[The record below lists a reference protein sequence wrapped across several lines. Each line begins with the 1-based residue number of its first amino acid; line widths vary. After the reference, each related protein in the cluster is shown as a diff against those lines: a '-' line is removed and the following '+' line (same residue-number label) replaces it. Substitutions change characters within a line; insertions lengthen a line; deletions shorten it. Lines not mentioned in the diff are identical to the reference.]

1 MRKLLLVFVTIL
13 STIVLALNMEN
24 SLQIY
29 RQLVEEYNR
38 GDLDHPFL
46 GLIDRELRNLSLYRY
61 YRLLIAGSAD
71 KREAMPDVG
80 DYLGT
85 IYDVAQPNSED
96 EQLAYSLFLSYLVAK
111 MNRTN
116 LSTDAIMKNSAF
128 VKFFSSYRD
137 TLSRE
142 ARTFFAWVMSY
153 QLGLCQ
159 EKPPVDVERI
169 AQLEIDYTFVPP
181 SNLQHLSDLTI
192 FYSDLYVKR
201 ILNEALQRTLENLNK
216 DPSRAAAHINR
227 ESAFVARDISK
238 PITTFQAQVA
248 QEAVTLTSKLS
259 KTWWLRFLVYL
270 ILIFLSI
277 SSHRFLKTVLS
288 LVIAFEIF
296 YLIYLFDFL
305 SQTESLLYGLVAVS
319 SFLFALLLVL
329 RENLKKKRGFAQL
342 AIGCVAIVVFFI
354 PFVFSCDALS
364 MNNFEQLKESIYYS
378 ALKKEL
384 FQDELSKLSY
394 LTRSMSSTLYVSMD
408 ETKKIL
414 TEFAD
419 TLSRAQKM
427 KAFEELTISSA
438 YIDFSSSF
446 DFYDSDSFEKRL
458 TLFSGPSKD
467 LQSYLLDEKSRNSDF
482 QSSYKKFQRYVDRIM
497 TYSAGYLRKDFELH
511 LKELFNAKYPI
522 LSNLFS
528 KIPFDHYKG
537 LEAGKPDIP
546 LSREKT
552 TLSIMLSFMIVY
564 LCSIIFKEKIFAL
577 PSIVLGVCTVMKWF
591 SMKNFEVFVE
601 QGIPT
606 LKFGASGW
614 VNPGIFIVVIVL
626 VIFNLYKLFRK
637 GEKAV

>member
-1 MRKLLLVFVTIL
+1 MRKVLLVFVTIL
-13 STIVLALNMEN
+13 STVVLALNMEN

-29 RQLVEEYNR
+29 RHLVEQYSH

-46 GLIDRELRNLSLYRY
+46 NLVDRELKNLSLYRY
-61 YRLLIAGSAD
+61 YRLLIAGSTD

-80 DYLGT
+80 DYLGA
-85 IYDVAQPNSED
+85 IYDVAQPDSED

-116 LSTDAIMKNSAF
+116 LSTDTVMKNGAF

-142 ARTFFAWVMSY
+142 ARTFFAWIMSY

-169 AQLEIDYTFVPP
+169 TQLEIDYTFVPP
-181 SNLQHLSDLTI
+181 SNLQHLNDLSI
-192 FYSDLYVKR
+192 FYSDPYVKQ
-201 ILNEALQRTLENLNK
+201 ILSEALQRALENLNK

-227 ESAFVARDISK
+227 EAAFVARDISK
-238 PITTFQAQVA
+238 PITSFQAQVA
-248 QEAVTLTSKLS
+248 QKAVAVTPKTSKI
-259 KTWWLRFLVYL
+259 WWLRFIVYL
-270 ILIFLSI
+270 LFIFLTMRK
-277 SSHRFLKTVLS
+277 HKLLKIVLS

-296 YLIYLFDFL
+296 YLVYLFDFL

-319 SFLFALLLVL
+319 SFLFALFLVL
-329 RENLKKKRGFAQL
+329 RESIKRKGYIEL
-342 AIGCVAIVVFFI
+342 VIGCAAVLVFFM
-354 PFVFSCDALS
+354 PFVFSCGALS
-364 MNNFEQLKESIYYS
+364 MDNFEGLKESVYYS

-408 ETKKIL
+408 ETKKVL

-419 TLSRAQKM
+419 TLSNAQDM
-427 KAFEELTISSA
+427 KAFEELTISPV
-438 YIDFSSSF
+438 YIGFSSSL
-446 DFYDSDSFEKRL
+446 DFYNSDSFEKRL
-458 TLFSGPSKD
+458 TLFSGASKD

-482 QSSYKKFQRYVDRIM
+482 QSSYKKFQRYIDRIM
-497 TYSAGYLRKDFELH
+497 TYSTDYLRKDFELY
-511 LKELFNAKYPI
+511 LKELFNVKYPI
-522 LSNLFS
+522 LSNLLP
-528 KIPFDHYKG
+528 KIPFDHYNG
-537 LEAGKPDIP
+537 VESRKPNIP
-546 LSREKT
+546 LSKEKT
-552 TLSIMLSFMIVY
+552 SLSIMLCFMIVY

-577 PSIVLGVCTVMKWF
+577 PSIVLGVCTVVKWF
-591 SMKNFEVFVE
+591 SMKNFEIFVE
-601 QGIPT
+601 QGVPT
-606 LKFGASGW
+606 LNFVASGW

-637 GEKAV
+637 GEKVV

>member
-1 MRKLLLVFVTIL
+1 MRKLLLVFSL
-13 STIVLALNMEN
+13 SLALGVFALNMEN
-24 SLQIY
+24 SLRIY
-29 RQLVEEYNR
+29 RQLVDQYNR
-38 GDLDHPFL
+38 GETDDPFL
-46 GLIDRELRNLSLYRY
+46 SLVERELHNLSLYRY
-61 YRLLIAGSAD
+61 YRILIAGSSD

-116 LSTDAIMKNSAF
+116 LSTDSIMKNSAF

-137 TLSRE
+137 TLSKE
-142 ARTFFAWVMSY
+142 ARTFFAWIMSY

-181 SNLQHLSDLTI
+181 SNLQHLNDLGI
-192 FYSDLYVKR
+192 FYSDPYVKQ
-201 ILNEALQRTLENLNK
+201 ILSEALQRTLENLNK
-216 DPSRAAAHINR
+216 DPTRAAAHINR

-248 QEAVTLTSKLS
+248 QKAVTLTSKLS
-259 KTWWLRFLVYL
+259 KAWWLRFLVYL
-270 ILIFLSI
+270 FLIFLTI
-277 SSHRFLKTVLS
+277 RNHKVLKIVLS

-296 YLIYLFDFL
+296 YLLYLFDFL
-305 SQTESLLYGLVAVS
+305 SQAESLLYGLVAVS

-329 RENLKKKRGFAQL
+329 RENLKKRGFVQL
-342 AIGCVAIVVFFI
+342 TIGCVAIVVFFI

-408 ETKKIL
+408 ETKKVL

-427 KAFEELTISSA
+427 KAFEELTISSV
-438 YIDFSSSF
+438 YIDFSPSF
-446 DFYDSDSFEKRL
+446 DFYNSDGFEKRL

-482 QSSYKKFQRYVDRIM
+482 QSSYKKFQRYVDRVM
-497 TYSAGYLRKDFELH
+497 TYSADYLRKDFELY

-528 KIPFDHYKG
+528 KIPFDHYNG

-546 LSREKT
+546 LSRERT
-552 TLSIMLSFMIVY
+552 TLSIMLCFMIVY

-591 SMKNFEVFVE
+591 SIKNFEVFVE

-606 LKFGASGW
+606 LRFDASGW